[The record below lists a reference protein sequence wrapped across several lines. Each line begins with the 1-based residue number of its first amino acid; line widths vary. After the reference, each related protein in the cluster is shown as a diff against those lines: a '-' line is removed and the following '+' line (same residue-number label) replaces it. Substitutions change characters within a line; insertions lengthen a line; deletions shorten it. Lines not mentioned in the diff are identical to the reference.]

1 MGLAVAADQVILTQL
16 GQPALLY
23 LVPCTLGVVLA
34 KACRMQQ
41 LRELYVYRVLEYSY
55 LYGCHSVHSIL
66 Q

>member
-1 MGLAVAADQVILTQL
+1 MGLAFAADQVILTQL

-41 LRELYVYRVLEYSY
+41 LREL
-55 LYGCHSVHSIL
+55 
-66 Q
+66 